1 MSESRTQ
8 PPAFSPALQV
18 TGMSAK
24 AGDHQPADGS
34 RPLHVQWPQTQA
46 LLSALTPHRHPPPAP
61 RSAPRLSGP
70 ASFLKQQRSLP
81 PLLGSSPLNPPTWD
95 MASSPVRNSSHAPSS
110 DRLPMDLGPQPGR
123 FPLCSA
129 VPAHSCHKALLHIV
143 ILCFQAFPI
152 KLEIA

>member
-8 PPAFSPALQV
+8 PPAFSPTLQV
-18 TGMSAK
+18 TGMFAK
-24 AGDHQPADGS
+24 AGDHQPTDGS

-46 LLSALTPHRHPPPAP
+46 HLSALTPYRHPLPAL

-95 MASSPVRNSSHAPSS
+95 MVSSPVRNSSHAPSS
-110 DRLPMDLGPQPGR
+110 DSLAMDLGPQPGR
-123 FPLCSA
+123 FPLCSV
-129 VPAHSCHKALLHIV
+129 VPAHSCHKALSQYHNPVFSGL
-143 ILCFQAFPI
+143 PY
-152 KLEIA
+152 